1 MYGVRLTVG
10 YIDTFAV
17 TATADRDLCIMILR
31 FLIYDLFR
39 LLLPHSIKV
48 SAASRN
54 LFEDE
59 ELSGRTRTRTEAM
72 PELFVVDRDD
82 QRELQMSGKV

>member
-39 LLLPHSIKV
+39 MLLPHSIKV

-59 ELSGRTRTRTEAM
+59 ELSGRTRTEAM
-72 PELFVVDRDD
+72 PELSVVDRDD